1 MESAVQNPQ
10 PSASSSAQ
18 AIPGMSAAP
27 TPILYTIPNFI
38 TAGSGRAMLNIVERL
53 DRNIYAP
60 TICVQKR
67 GGKLEREIERQGIP
81 LLEAPFTTTARPYP
95 TLAYR
100 CWKLAKFFR
109 PHRFKLWHS
118 FHYSDDYTEPL
129 IARFAGCRNWMY
141 TKKNMMWRGR
151 AWKMRTYFARAIA
164 AQNSEMIESFFVSRN
179 ARSKARLV
187 PCSVDAST
195 FTPGERAS
203 MNGAST
209 TFDAAP
215 LIGCVANIL
224 PIKGQ
229 ACLIE
234 ALPSI
239 PGARLLLAGPFLDE
253 NYRQSLSD
261 RAQEL
266 GLNDRVAFLGPV
278 SDVVGFLRSLDVF
291 ILPTEPPG
299 EGCSA
304 ALLEAMACGK
314 GCVATSVGGSK
325 DVIEHGASGLLVKPG
340 DVSEIID
347 AIRRLLDDAN
357 LCSSMG
363 VAARLRVEQRY
374 DIWHE
379 VKAYQD
385 IYASLLSSR
394 A

>member
-1 MESAVQNPQ
+1 
-10 PSASSSAQ
+10 
-18 AIPGMSAAP
+18 
-27 TPILYTIPNFI
+27 L
-38 TAGSGRAMLNIVERL
+38 R
-53 DRNIYAP
+53 
-60 TICVQKR
+60 
-67 GGKLEREIERQGIP
+67 
-81 LLEAPFTTTARPYP
+81 
-95 TLAYR
+95 
-100 CWKLAKFFR
+100 
-109 PHRFKLWHS
+109 
-118 FHYSDDYTEPL
+118 
-129 IARFAGCRNWMY
+129 
-141 TKKNMMWRGR
+141 
-151 AWKMRTYFARAIA
+151 MRTYFARAIA

-195 FTPGERAS
+195 FTPNGPKRS
-203 MNGAST
+203 NGASA
-209 TFDAAP
+209 AAP

-229 ACLIE
+229 ASLIE

-239 PGARLLLAGPFLDE
+239 PGARLQLAGPFLDDS
-253 NYRQSLSD
+253 YHKSLRDRVKELGMSD
-261 RAQEL
+261 RV
-266 GLNDRVAFLGPV
+266 DFLGPV

-314 GCVATSVGGSK
+314 GCVATRVGGSK
-325 DVIEHGASGLLVKPG
+325 DVIEHGTSGLLVKPG
-340 DVSEIID
+340 DVGEMID

-357 LCSSMG
+357 FRVSVG

-385 IYASLLSSR
+385 IYESLLNSR